1 MEQNE
6 EMIVMKNDLAIAV
19 KKDGTFI
26 INTPDVDTYV
36 ALYEGIAN
44 YLKTADDMLIVKY
57 LLGDLLGRTKINAV
71 VEVKQK
77 EMEARKNGQL

>member
-6 EMIVMKNDLAIAV
+6 ELIIAKSDIAIAV

-44 YLKTADDMLIVKY
+44 YLKTADDMLLVKY
-57 LLGDLLGRTKINAV
+57 LLGDLLGRTKIKAV
-71 VEVKQK
+71 LEVKQR
-77 EMEARKNGQL
+77 EVEARNNGQL